1 MFGSSLFIFAF
12 PQGLNPEAA
21 HDTAGLLE
29 QALLPIFPYSL
40 TPLLPSS

>member
-1 MFGSSLFIFAF
+1 MFGSSFFIFAF

-21 HDTAGLLE
+21 HD
-29 QALLPIFPYSL
+29 LLPIFPYSL